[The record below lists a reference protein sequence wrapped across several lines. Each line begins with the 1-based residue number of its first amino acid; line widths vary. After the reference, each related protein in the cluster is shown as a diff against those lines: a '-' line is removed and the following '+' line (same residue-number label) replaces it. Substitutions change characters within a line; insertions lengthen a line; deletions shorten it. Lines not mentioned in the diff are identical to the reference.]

1 MIKNTCNSSG
11 AGILDTSIM
20 NNSTGRIRAGRLIF
34 FVPFLC
40 LLLIAQNLSAQ
51 DDESLIE
58 TFGGHKGPVYSLA
71 VHPGGKIVATGSE
84 DMKILLWD
92 PMTGE
97 ISKTL
102 EGHTKPVKYLCFS
115 KDGRY
120 LLSAAGTEIRV
131 WDLEN
136 GSSRVY
142 LKHVTHVYNLDFNND
157 ASRFLSTSLK
167 NKFNEWDREQG
178 IVIREFDRHS
188 RSCLVAAYSP
198 DNTKIASG
206 SLDLSIKIWDAAS
219 GEVIR
224 DISAHGENILS
235 IDFSPDGKLLAS
247 ASMDKMVKLWNV
259 ETGKIHRLLA
269 GHDYAVV
276 YVRFSPDGRYLVSA
290 SYDKTAR
297 LWEVATGNCI
307 YTFVDHS
314 DALYAA
320 DFLPDSK
327 HVLTCSN
334 DGKVMV
340 YEISPRFIAEYYYFS
355 ELQKEMKESGLF
367 EERQKGEKKEDYQLR
382 QEKADSLRKELY
394 DKYCNLHLEEI
405 KQKGKE

>member
-1 MIKNTCNSSG
+1 
-11 AGILDTSIM
+11 LDTSIM

-97 ISKTL
+97 I
-102 EGHTKPVKYLCFS
+102 
-115 KDGRY
+115 
-120 LLSAAGTEIRV
+120 I
-131 WDLEN
+131 
-136 GSSRVY
+136 
-142 LKHVTHVYNLDFNND
+142 KHVTHVCNLDFNND

-178 IVIREFDRHS
+178 VVIREFDQHS
-188 RSCLVAAYSP
+188 KSCLVAAYSP

-219 GEVIR
+219 GEVIH